1 MVSDIHPIDSDSP
14 KWEWH
19 MTEEMRYRL
28 AEQGVA
34 LARGLLHEFHLKIDK
49 KHAFFADR

>member
-34 LARGLLHEFHLKIDK
+34 LAKGVVI
-49 KHAFFADR
+49 

>member
-1 MVSDIHPIDSDSP
+1 MVSDIHPVDSDSP

-19 MTEEMRYRL
+19 MTEEMRYQL

-34 LARGLLHEFHLKIDK
+34 LAKGVIT
-49 KHAFFADR
+49 